1 MNGMSVIVLAEEPSI
16 RREEGREKPSA
27 AEVLANQFKELRDK
41 VEQLNNTV
49 KERLPK
55 QTESPFAKVVEA
67 VNSLEPIGRS
77 LKEASDYVSV
87 NLSSIT
93 FKEIKNSIDSLN
105 KSIKDM
111 TFTVSGLDVRVKGM
125 SDLLSSVV
133 RNTKELS
140 EDIKSNTA
148 LMNMLMKSL
157 EQKSMEREAQLL
169 KNMQT
174 SAELIEKF
182 TLLVRAE
189 TVNLPDEEK

>member
-1 MNGMSVIVLAEEPSI
+1 MSVILLAEEPTA
-16 RREEGREKPSA
+16 RREEVREKPSA
-27 AEVLANQFKELRDK
+27 AEMLANQFKELREK

-55 QTESPFAKVVEA
+55 QSESPFAKVVEA

-87 NLSSIT
+87 NLSSLT
-93 FKEIKNSIDSLN
+93 FKDIKNAMENLN

-133 RNTKELS
+133 RNTKEIS

-189 TVNLPDEEK
+189 TTDLPEEEK

>member
-1 MNGMSVIVLAEEPSI
+1 MAEQPPA
-16 RREEGREKPSA
+16 RKEESKEKPSA
-27 AEVLANQFKELRDK
+27 AELLATQFKELRDK

-49 KERLPK
+49 KDRIPK
-55 QTESPFAKVVEA
+55 QTESPFSKVVEA
-67 VNSLEPIGRS
+67 VNSLEPIGKS
-77 LKEASDYVSV
+77 LKEAGDYLSL
-87 NLSSIT
+87 NLSNLT
-93 FKEIKNSIDSLN
+93 FKEIKNAIESLN

-111 TFTVSGLDVRVKGM
+111 TFTVSGLDVRVKGV

-133 RNTKELS
+133 RNTKEIS

-157 EQKSMEREAQLL
+157 EQKSLERETQLL

-189 TVNLPDEEK
+189 TINLPDEEK

>member
-1 MNGMSVIVLAEEPSI
+1 MTMAEQPPA
-16 RREEGREKPSA
+16 RKEESKEKPSA
-27 AEVLANQFKELRDK
+27 AELLATQFKELRDK

-49 KERLPK
+49 KDRIPK
-55 QTESPFAKVVEA
+55 QTESPFSKVVEA
-67 VNSLEPIGRS
+67 VNSLEPIGKS
-77 LKEASDYVSV
+77 LKEAGDYLSL
-87 NLSSIT
+87 NLSNLT
-93 FKEIKNSIDSLN
+93 FKEIKNAIESLN

-111 TFTVSGLDVRVKGM
+111 TFTVSGLDVRVKGV

-133 RNTKELS
+133 RNTKEIS

-157 EQKSMEREAQLL
+157 EQKSLERETQLL

-189 TVNLPDEEK
+189 TINLPDEEK

>member
-1 MNGMSVIVLAEEPSI
+1 MIALAEEPSP

-27 AEVLANQFKELRDK
+27 AEMLANQFKELRDK
-41 VEQLNNTV
+41 VDQLNNTV

-87 NLSSIT
+87 NLSSLT
-93 FKEIKNSIDSLN
+93 FKEIKNAIESLN

-111 TFTVSGLDVRVKGM
+111 TFTVSGLDVRVKGV

-133 RNTKELS
+133 RNTKEIS

-174 SAELIEKF
+174 SSELIEKF

-189 TVNLPDEEK
+189 TINLPDEEK

>member
-1 MNGMSVIVLAEEPSI
+1 MAEQPPA
-16 RREEGREKPSA
+16 RKEEVKEKPSA
-27 AEVLANQFKELRDK
+27 AEMLVTQFKELRDK
-41 VEQLNNTV
+41 VDQLNNTV

-55 QTESPFAKVVEA
+55 QTESPFGKVVEA
-67 VNSLEPIGRS
+67 VNSLEPIARS
-77 LKEASDYVSV
+77 LKEASDYVSL
-87 NLSSIT
+87 NLSSLT
-93 FKEIKNSIDSLN
+93 FKEIKNAIESLN
-105 KSIKDM
+105 KSVKDM
-111 TFTVSGLDVRVKGM
+111 TFSVSGLDVRVKGV

-133 RNTKELS
+133 RNTKEIS

-157 EQKSMEREAQLL
+157 EQKSMERETQLL

-189 TVNLPDEEK
+189 TSDFPDEDK

>member
-1 MNGMSVIVLAEEPSI
+1 MSVIVLAEEPSA

-27 AEVLANQFKELRDK
+27 AELLANQFKELRDK

-93 FKEIKNSIDSLN
+93 FKEIKNAMENLN

-133 RNTKELS
+133 RNTKEIS

-189 TVNLPDEEK
+189 TTNLPEEER

>member
-1 MNGMSVIVLAEEPSI
+1 MSVIVLAEEPSA

-27 AEVLANQFKELRDK
+27 AELLANQFKELRDK
-41 VEQLNNTV
+41 VEQLSNIV

-125 SDLLSSVV
+125 SDLQSSVV
-133 RNTKELS
+133 RNTKEIS

-189 TVNLPDEEK
+189 TTNLPEEER